1 MSVPTLADTGARAGD
16 NPTLVL
22 EDVHHTYFAGTP
34 NEQRALQGV
43 DLAMEERAF
52 VVVVGNNGSGKS
64 TLLNTI
70 AGTVI
75 PDRGRVLIGGE
86 DVTAWPEWRRA
97 ALVGR
102 VFQNPMTGTI
112 PHLTLAENLA
122 VAAKRGSRPGVLR
135 NALGRE
141 RRRELAERV
150 RDLGLGL
157 EDRLDTPV
165 GALSGGQR
173 QALTLLMATLV
184 RPTVLLLDEHTS
196 ALDPVSTEQ
205 VVQLTERLI
214 SSAGLTTLMVTH
226 SIQQAVTLGDRVLI
240 MHRGRI
246 AETIGGARKRQLRVE
261 ELLDTFERLRSA
273 DLVDE
278 SAAEM
283 VRRLY
288 I

>member
-1 MSVPTLADTGARAGD
+1 MSVPGLMAAGARIS
-16 NPTLVL
+16 PSTLTL

-43 DLAMEERAF
+43 DLAMDARAF

-75 PDRGRVLIGGE
+75 PDRGRVLVAGR

-102 VFQNPMTGTI
+102 VFQNPMSGTI
-112 PHLTLAENLA
+112 PHLTVAENLA

-150 RDLGLGL
+150 RDLNLGL
-157 EDRLDTPV
+157 EERLDTPV

-184 RPTVLLLDEHTS
+184 RPTILLLDEHTS

-205 VVQLTERLI
+205 VIRLTERLI
-214 SSAGLTTLMVTH
+214 RSGGLTTLMVTH
-226 SIQQAVTLGDRVLI
+226 SIQQAVALGDRLLI

-246 AETIGGARKRQLRVE
+246 VQSIGGARKKQLRVE
-261 ELLDTFERLRSA
+261 DLREVFERLRSA

-283 VRRLY
+283 MRRLY

>member
-1 MSVPTLADTGARAGD
+1 MSVPGLMAAGARIS
-16 NPTLVL
+16 PSTLTL

-43 DLAMEERAF
+43 DLAMDERAF

-75 PDRGRVLIGGE
+75 PDRGRVLIGGR

-97 ALVGR
+97 TLVGR
-102 VFQNPMTGTI
+102 VFQNPMSGTI
-112 PHLTLAENLA
+112 PHLTVAENLA

-150 RDLGLGL
+150 RDLNLGL
-157 EDRLDTPV
+157 EERLDTPV

-184 RPTVLLLDEHTS
+184 RPTILLLDEHTS

-205 VVQLTERLI
+205 VIRLTERLI
-214 SSAGLTTLMVTH
+214 RSGGLTTLMVTH
-226 SIQQAVTLGDRVLI
+226 SIQQAVALGDRLLI

-246 AETIGGARKRQLRVE
+246 AQTIGGARKKQLRVE
-261 ELLDTFERLRSA
+261 DLREVFERLRSA

-283 VRRLY
+283 MRRLY